1 MESSAMRGRWDL
13 RGMRCVVTGASQ
25 GLGYAIARE
34 MVTLGA
40 TVLLVGRS
48 AQKLRDAQNAMAKE
62 TDDKTG
68 DACLCLAADVA
79 TDEGRA
85 SVLAHVETLFGSL
98 DVLVNNVGV
107 NRRAPIEEFTRADY
121 DFTVRTNQDSAFFLC
136 QQFLPMLRRSSA
148 ASVINVASVAG
159 VRSTGTGVLYA
170 MTKVNFRRL
179 AAPSC
184 EALTAPASAAVALA
198 ACTLAWTL
206 RASALT
212 HPPSHAGGNG
222 AHVGG
227 SRMRMGALRNPG
239 ELRGAVDDD
248 DATAEAG
255 YCRRRVAAR
264 RAHRS
269 DSPGPPRLS
278 GRHSRRS
285 VLLVHARS
293 PLHHRSDAVRGRWP
307 RSARLS
313 RALREEGVKLGRWAR
328 CYALD
333 ALERGSEPR
342 PSRRPARGCPL
353 PRLEP

>member
-1 MESSAMRGRWDL
+1 
-13 RGMRCVVTGASQ
+13 MRCVVTGASQ

-34 MVTLGA
+34 MLTLGA

-48 AQKLRDAQNAMAKE
+48 AQKLRDAQNALADE

-68 DACLCLAADVA
+68 DACFCFAADVA

-85 SVLAHVETLFGSL
+85 SVLEHVEKLFGSL

-107 NRRAPIEEFTRADY
+107 NRRAPIEEVTGADY
-121 DFTVRTNQDSAFFLC
+121 DLTVRTNQDSAFFLC
-136 QQFLPMLRRSSA
+136 QQFFPMLRRSSA
-148 ASVINVASVAG
+148 ASVVNVASVAG

-184 EALTAPASAAVALA
+184 EALTAPTSASVALA
-198 ACTLAWTL
+198 AYILACTL
-206 RASALT
+206 RANALT
-212 HPPSHAGGNG
+212 YPLSHAGGNG

-227 SRMRMGALRNPG
+227 SRVRMGALRNPG
-239 ELRGAVDDD
+239 ELRGAMDDD
-248 DATAEAG
+248 DTTAESS

-264 RAHRS
+264 RAYRS

-285 VLLVHARS
+285 LLLVHARS
-293 PLHHRSDAVRGRWP
+293 PLRHRTNALRGRWP
-307 RSARLS
+307 RCARLS
-313 RALREEGVKLGRWAR
+313 RALREESGSESSEGDRLREIVGDVKGYGAQEAR
-328 CYALD
+328 C
-333 ALERGSEPR
+333 GR
-342 PSRRPARGCPL
+342 PFHGVSG
-353 PRLEP
+353 